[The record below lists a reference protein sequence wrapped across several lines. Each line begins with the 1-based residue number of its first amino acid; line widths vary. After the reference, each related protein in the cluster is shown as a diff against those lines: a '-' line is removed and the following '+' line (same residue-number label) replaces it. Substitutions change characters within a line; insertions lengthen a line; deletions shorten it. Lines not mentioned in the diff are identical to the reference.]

1 MIIKNKLIFIKNNF
15 YEINE
20 LNTEMKYRQIEQEI

>member
-20 LNTEMKYRQIEQEI
+20 LNTEMNKKYK